1 MNKKQLIVILAM
13 GVLINLEFLA
23 LLFLIYFSHMPL
35 ILFFITVTFQLFS
48 FSLIGVTTLF
58 LILVVFGVSPQ
69 ITLES
74 WKAHLKESLR
84 LFAISLIITFL
95 LLAISALI
103 GGLIVI
109 LLKRASLSQS
119 LSGIMEKTKAWINA
133 HFY

>member
-58 LILVVFGVSPQ
+58 LILEVFGVSPQ

-95 LLAISALI
+95 LLAISALV

-119 LSGIMEKTKAWINA
+119 LSGIMEKAKAWINA

>member
-95 LLAISALI
+95 LLAISALV

-119 LSGIMEKTKAWINA
+119 LSGIMEKAKAWINA

>member
-58 LILVVFGVSPQ
+58 LILEVFGVSPQ

-95 LLAISALI
+95 LLAISALV

-109 LLKRASLSQS
+109 LLKRASLFQS
-119 LSGIMEKTKAWINA
+119 LSGIMEKAKAWINA